1 MNASAA
7 AALESANAKA
17 KMNGAI
23 NIKKYKKYL
32 TS

>member
-7 AALESANAKA
+7 AALENANAKA

-23 NIKKYKKYL
+23 NIKKYKKN
-32 TS
+32 T